1 MGNSREAA
9 RQDAIR
15 TLDRKY
21 ASYEIVDED
30 ASDWVSGHAQVKDPD
45 KFSMGGRDGHATT
58 QEQVRTYKCSIRVK
72 NAVPRKEGDTTT
84 QSERKAQAA
93 EAVIA
98 DAYKK
103 ESVKIED
110 ALNTELGQQ
119 AKALGMICLIAYDK
133 VGNQISVSKWKER
146 VRKTTGLQELATKY
160 DLRILDDPQPTEQ
173 ENRDSP
179 PVAYILFKTNDFS
192 TGTKITGKMFADT
205 VWPAILDGLKAE
217 LPAESYS
224 EDAMSDFPS
233 VPLYRP
239 GKKSFETCDAVGMLV
254 CPAWFPDFT
263 GIYAGC
269 QGSGVGIKDN
279 RVYYIPIEV
288 GSPLQKWIMTA
299 KYHTNLFN
307 TPTQ

>member
-1 MGNSREAA
+1 MILEEAGILTVTLTPLLRVRVAFLGLLAGLCFLTACGSKQSAEATGMGNSRETA

-21 ASYEIVDED
+21 ASYEIVDEN

-45 KFSMGGRDGHATT
+45 RFGRGATT

-84 QSERKAQAA
+84 QVERKAQAA

-103 ESVKIED
+103 ESVKIEG

-119 AKALGMICLIAYDK
+119 TKAPGMICLITYDK
-133 VGNQISVSKWKER
+133 VDNQISVSEWKER

-173 ENRDSP
+173 ENRNTP
-179 PVAYILFKTNDFS
+179 PVAYIFS
-192 TGTKITGKMFADT
+192 TG
-205 VWPAILDGLKAE
+205 V
-217 LPAESYS
+217 S
-224 EDAMSDFPS
+224 
-233 VPLYRP
+233 
-239 GKKSFETCDAVGMLV
+239 
-254 CPAWFPDFT
+254 
-263 GIYAGC
+263 
-269 QGSGVGIKDN
+269 
-279 RVYYIPIEV
+279 RV
-288 GSPLQKWIMTA
+288 
-299 KYHTNLFN
+299 
-307 TPTQ
+307 